1 MVRWDHACSFGGPK
15 PYLIVPTMKLTT
27 CIIDDDLV
35 SQFATRY
42 CIQQSPGNFEII
54 TCSSGEE
61 GLKKCIAMADEE
73 NRLPDI
79 IFLDLV
85 MDGMN
90 GWDFLDNLKSLFKDY
105 PLPSVYVLSAF
116 TNSSDRTIAKKHQ
129 LIAGYVDKPLS
140 RSYLEKIL
148 REEEKKRAKV

>member
-1 MVRWDHACSFGGPK
+1 
-15 PYLIVPTMKLTT
+15 MKLTT
-27 CIIDDDLV
+27 FIIDDDLV

-42 CIQQSPGNFEII
+42 CIQQSPGDFDIV

-61 GLKKCIAMADEE
+61 GIQACFSLIEE
-73 NRLPDI
+73 NNRLPDI

-90 GWDFLDNLKSLFKDY
+90 GWDFLKNLQNLFKEHE
-105 PLPSVYVLSAF
+105 LPSVYVLSAF
-116 TNSSDRTIAKKHQ
+116 TNATDRTIAKGHG

-148 REEEKKRAKV
+148 KEEEKRRAVG

>member
-1 MVRWDHACSFGGPK
+1 
-15 PYLIVPTMKLTT
+15 MKLTT
-27 CIIDDDLV
+27 FIIDDDLV

-42 CIQQSPGNFEII
+42 CIQQSHGNFDIV

-61 GLKKCIAMADEE
+61 GIQACFNSVEE
-73 NRLPDI
+73 NDRLPDI

-90 GWDFLDNLKSLFKDY
+90 GWDFLENLQNLFKEHE
-105 PLPSVYVLSAF
+105 LPSVYVLSAF
-116 TNSSDRTIAKKHQ
+116 TNATDRTIAKRHGM
-129 LIAGYVDKPLS
+129 ISGYVDKPLS

-148 REEEKKRAKV
+148 KEEEKKRFV

>member
-1 MVRWDHACSFGGPK
+1 
-15 PYLIVPTMKLTT
+15 MKLTA

-42 CIQQSPGNFEII
+42 CIQQSPGEFEIL

-61 GLKKCIAMADEE
+61 GLQFCFDRLKGTGK
-73 NRLPDI
+73 LPDL

-85 MDGMN
+85 MDGMS
-90 GWDFLDNLKSLFKDY
+90 GWDFLENLQNLFQDQV
-105 PLPSVYVLSAF
+105 LPRVYVLSAF
-116 TNSSDRTIAKKHQ
+116 VNSIDRAIAKDHN
-129 LIAGYVDKPLS
+129 LIEGYIDKPLS

-148 REEEKKRAKV
+148 QEEQNKQQDR

>member
-1 MVRWDHACSFGGPK
+1 
-15 PYLIVPTMKLTT
+15 MKLTT

-42 CIQQSPGNFEII
+42 CIQQSPGDFDII

-61 GLKKCIAMADEE
+61 GLKSCLDFAEE
-73 NRLPDI
+73 HNRLPDI

-90 GWDFLDNLKSLFKDY
+90 GWDFLENFQNMFHDH
-105 PLPSVYVLSAF
+105 PLPSIYVLSAF
-116 TNSSDRTIAKKHQ
+116 TNTSDRTIAKRHQ

-140 RSYLEKIL
+140 RAYLQKIL
-148 REEEKKRAKV
+148 VEEEKKRTVS

>member
-1 MVRWDHACSFGGPK
+1 
-15 PYLIVPTMKLTT
+15 MKLTT
-27 CIIDDDLV
+27 LIIDDDLV

-42 CIQQSPGNFEII
+42 CIQQSHGDFNIV

-61 GLKKCIAMADEE
+61 GIQACFSSVEE
-73 NRLPDI
+73 SDKLPDI

-90 GWDFLDNLKSLFKDY
+90 GWEFLENLKNLFKEHE
-105 PLPSVYVLSAF
+105 LPSVYVLSAF
-116 TNSSDRTIAKKHQ
+116 TNTSDRAIAKDHG

-148 REEEKKRAKV
+148 KKEEKKRTVE

>member
-1 MVRWDHACSFGGPK
+1 
-15 PYLIVPTMKLTT
+15 MKLTT
-27 CIIDDDLV
+27 FIIDDDLV

-42 CIQQSPGNFEII
+42 CIQQSGGKFDIV

-61 GLKKCIAMADEE
+61 GIRACFGFIEE
-73 NRLPDI
+73 HSRLPDI

-90 GWDFLDNLKSLFKDY
+90 GWDFLENLMNLFKDY
-105 PLPSVYVLSAF
+105 KLPSVYVLSAF
-116 TNSSDRTIAKKHQ
+116 TNASDRTIAKRHE

-140 RSYLEKIL
+140 RAYLEKIL
-148 REEEKKRAKV
+148 NEEEKKRNVG

>member
-1 MVRWDHACSFGGPK
+1 
-15 PYLIVPTMKLTT
+15 MKLTT
-27 CIIDDDLV
+27 FIIDDDLV

-42 CIQQSPGNFEII
+42 CIQQTHGNFDIV

-61 GLKKCIAMADEE
+61 GIQACFSSIERHD
-73 NRLPDI
+73 RLPDI

-90 GWDFLDNLKSLFKDY
+90 GWDFLENLRNLFKGHK
-105 PLPSVYVLSAF
+105 LPSVYVLSAF
-116 TNSSDRTIAKKHQ
+116 TNAKDRTIAKKNE
-129 LIAGYVDKPLS
+129 LISGYVDKPLS

-148 REEEKKRAKV
+148 KEEEKKRA

>member
-1 MVRWDHACSFGGPK
+1 
-15 PYLIVPTMKLTT
+15 MKLTT
-27 CIIDDDLV
+27 FIIDDDLV

-42 CIQQSPGNFEII
+42 CIQQSQREFDIV

-61 GLKKCIAMADEE
+61 GVQACFNFVEKS

-79 IFLDLV
+79 IFLVLV
-85 MDGMN
+85 MDGMS
-90 GWDFLDNLKSLFKDY
+90 GWDFLENLKNLFKEHK
-105 PLPSVYVLSAF
+105 LPSVYVLSAF
-116 TNSSDRTIAKKHQ
+116 TNAKDRTIAKDHG

-148 REEEKKRAKV
+148 KEEEKRRS